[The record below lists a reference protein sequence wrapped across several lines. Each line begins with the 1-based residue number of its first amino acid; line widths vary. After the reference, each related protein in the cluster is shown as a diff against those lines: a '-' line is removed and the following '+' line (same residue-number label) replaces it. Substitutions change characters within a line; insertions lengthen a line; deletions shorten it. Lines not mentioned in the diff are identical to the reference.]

1 MCVYVRGCVNLF
13 YLMCV
18 CVCVCVCKF
27 VLSDVC
33 VYLFYVCV
41 CALQMTSIVLPGMLE
56 RKRGTIINISSA
68 AGLRPMPFFTT
79 YSASKVRPHTIIIII
94 NFYSVTLEYD
104 YCN

>member
-1 MCVYVRGCVNLF
+1 MCVCVNLF
-13 YLMCV
+13 

-41 CALQMTSIVLPGMLE
+41 CALQMTGIVLPGMLE

-94 NFYSVTLEYD
+94 INFYSVTLEYD